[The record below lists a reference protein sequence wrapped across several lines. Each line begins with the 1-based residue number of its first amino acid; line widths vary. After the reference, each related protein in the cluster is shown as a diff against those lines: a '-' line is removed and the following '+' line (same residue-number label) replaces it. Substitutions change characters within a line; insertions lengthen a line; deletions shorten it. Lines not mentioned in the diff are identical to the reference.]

1 MFREQVRRRSL
12 FLLIAFGLLQSA
24 TALAQTNTTLVP
36 TTYTVL
42 SAGGG
47 TTIPSPGNAANTA
60 ATLDINDQSGS
71 QWTTSKIV
79 QFNAGSSYSGYES
92 YTLPTSISPSS
103 ITAIQL
109 KVNYSG
115 ACPANQVWTWSL
127 WNWVTNAYVAVGNNN
142 GVACWGNWAILT
154 FNVSGTL
161 ANYVRSSDRYMQ
173 VGLTANNGVDGMA
186 EDYEALVVTSTNGVN
201 VSVSPTTATLIGGG
215 TQQFT
220 ATVTGSSNTAVT
232 WSLTGVGTVSSSG
245 LYTAPATVANISTA
259 TVKATSVA
267 DTTKSASATVT
278 INPVSVAVSP
288 TTASLSQ
295 GGTQQFTATVSNG
308 GGTGVTWSV
317 TGLGTVSGTGLYTAP
332 ATITTTSTATVTATS
347 TKDTTKFASAT
358 VTLNPPAAISVS
370 ISPTSASLGGGGTQ
384 QFTATVTGTANTAV
398 TWSLTG
404 LGTLSTGGLYTAPA
418 SVTSVSTASV
428 KATSVADTTK
438 SATATVTLNPVSVS
452 VSPTTASLSQGGTQQ
467 FTATVTNGGSTGV
480 TWAVTAGLGTV
491 SSSGLYTAP
500 ATITTTST
508 ATVTATSTKDTT
520 KSASATVTL
529 NPPSGGTAAPGITVV
544 GNQIVTTSA
553 GTLGVTSVNSGQAVV
568 LRGVNIQG
576 QEYNCLSS
584 GSTTPWDPGSLPN
597 AATTAEYQSVVN
609 AILAWHANVVRI
621 PLNEDCWLA
630 KPTAAPVSG
639 SSYIT
644 PIKNFISVANAS
656 GLIVEVDLHVGC
668 GPQLCNANSANIDS
682 FPAMD
687 TNYSL
692 QFWQSVAQTAGIGNN
707 PSVIFN
713 LTNEPEFGENVAVTT
728 TDWSCYLNGGCTTSG
743 LTSANGNSWT
753 VQGTQSVVT
762 AIRNLNVTNP
772 IIIAGLDYSNQ
783 LNDWLQYVPVDSLNQ
798 IIAGVHLYYDLD
810 CTNASCWTST
820 WSPIQAAGYP
830 VIIDETGEFSCTS
843 TNTQAMTTW
852 ADSQNPQVGY
862 WFWAFTAADNGACG
876 AQIGPDLLASP
887 YVALPNYGTFVE
899 SHLQS
904 VQ

>member
-1 MFREQVRRRSL
+1 MFAEQVRRRSL

-42 SAGGG
+42 AAGSGA
-47 TTIPSPGNAANTA
+47 TVPSPGNAANTA

-71 QWTTSKIV
+71 QWATSKIV

-92 YTLPTSISPSS
+92 YTLPASISPSS
-103 ITAIQL
+103 ITAVQL

-115 ACPANQVWTWSL
+115 ACYANQVWTWSL

-142 GVACWGNWAILT
+142 GVACWGNWAMLT
-154 FNVSGTL
+154 FNVSGTP
-161 ANYVRSSDRYMQ
+161 ASYVRSSDRYMQ

-201 VSVSPTTATLIGGG
+201 VSVSPTTATLNGGG
-215 TQQFT
+215 TQQFV
-220 ATVTGSSNTAVT
+220 ATVTGNSNTAVT
-232 WSLTGVGTVSSSG
+232 WSLTGVGTLSSGG
-245 LYTAPATVANISTA
+245 LYTAPATVVNTTTA

-278 INPVSVAVSP
+278 I
-288 TTASLSQ
+288 
-295 GGTQQFTATVSNG
+295 
-308 GGTGVTWSV
+308 
-317 TGLGTVSGTGLYTAP
+317 
-332 ATITTTSTATVTATS
+332 
-347 TKDTTKFASAT
+347 
-358 VTLNPPAAISVS
+358 
-370 ISPTSASLGGGGTQ
+370 
-384 QFTATVTGTANTAV
+384 
-398 TWSLTG
+398 
-404 LGTLSTGGLYTAPA
+404 
-418 SVTSVSTASV
+418 
-428 KATSVADTTK
+428 
-438 SATATVTLNPVSVS
+438 NPVSVS

-467 FTATVTNGGSTGV
+467 FTATVTNGGSTVV

-520 KSASATVTL
+520 KSASAAVTL
-529 NPPSGGTAAPGITVV
+529 NAPSGGTAAPGITVV

-639 SSYIT
+639 SSYMT

-668 GPQLCNANSANIDS
+668 GSQLCNANSANIDS

-783 LNDWLQYVPVDSLNQ
+783 LNDWLQYVPVDPLNQ

>member
-1 MFREQVRRRSL
+1 MFAEQVRRRSL

-42 SAGGG
+42 AAGGG
-47 TTIPSPGNAANTA
+47 ATVPSPGNAANTA
-60 ATLDINDQSGS
+60 ATLDVNDQSGS
-71 QWTTSKIV
+71 QWATSKIV

-92 YTLPTSISPSS
+92 YTLPASISPSS
-103 ITAIQL
+103 ITAVQL

-115 ACPANQVWTWSL
+115 ACYANQVWTWSL

-142 GVACWGNWAILT
+142 GVACWGNWVMLT

-161 ANYVRSSDRYMQ
+161 ASYVRSSDRYMQ

-201 VSVSPTTATLIGGG
+201 VSVSPTTATLNGGG
-215 TQQFT
+215 TQQFV
-220 ATVTGSSNTAVT
+220 ATVTGNSNTAVT
-232 WSLTGVGTVSSSG
+232 WSLTGVGTLSSGG
-245 LYTAPATVANISTA
+245 LYTAPATVVNTTTA

-278 INPVSVAVSP
+278 I
-288 TTASLSQ
+288 
-295 GGTQQFTATVSNG
+295 
-308 GGTGVTWSV
+308 
-317 TGLGTVSGTGLYTAP
+317 
-332 ATITTTSTATVTATS
+332 
-347 TKDTTKFASAT
+347 
-358 VTLNPPAAISVS
+358 
-370 ISPTSASLGGGGTQ
+370 
-384 QFTATVTGTANTAV
+384 
-398 TWSLTG
+398 
-404 LGTLSTGGLYTAPA
+404 
-418 SVTSVSTASV
+418 
-428 KATSVADTTK
+428 
-438 SATATVTLNPVSVS
+438 NPVSVS

-467 FTATVTNGGSTGV
+467 FTATVTNGGSTVV

-520 KSASATVTL
+520 KSASAAVTL
-529 NPPSGGTAAPGITVV
+529 NPPSGGTAAPGIAVV

-584 GSTTPWDPGSLPN
+584 GSTIPWDPGSLPN

-668 GPQLCNANSANIDS
+668 GSQLCNANSANIDS

-692 QFWQSVAQTAGIGNN
+692 QFWQSVSQTAGIGNN

-783 LNDWLQYVPVDSLNQ
+783 LNDWLQYVPVDPLNQ